1 MRKTLHPWQSYLASF
16 LVGAGKGGFMMGLIP
31 LILTPFMDE
40 AKERSQSLYV
50 SLGIFS
56 VAAAIYCISILIRYF
71 DKKNGLL

>member
-1 MRKTLHPWQSYLASF
+1 
-16 LVGAGKGGFMMGLIP
+16 MMGLIP
-31 LILTPFMDE
+31 LILTPFMDG